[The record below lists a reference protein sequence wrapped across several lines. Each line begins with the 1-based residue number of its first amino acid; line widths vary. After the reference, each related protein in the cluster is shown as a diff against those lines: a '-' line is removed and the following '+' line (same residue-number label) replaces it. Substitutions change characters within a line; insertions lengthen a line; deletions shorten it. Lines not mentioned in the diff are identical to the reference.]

1 MRQANNLSN
10 RQVLE
15 TRCRNARHNLLY
27 VVIFTLVNILLLITK
42 SDLYF
47 LFSAYIPYVLVSVGM
62 MLCGMY
68 PPEYYGQDI
77 SNVEFM
83 NTSVFA
89 ILLAVALIITALYFI
104 SWIFSKKNKVGWFIF
119 ALVIFVI
126 DTVGMLWSNGLG
138 VEGIVDIIFHVWV
151 IVSLALG
158 INAYFKLKKLSVEEV
173 ENTEIEQNVEEQ
185 ESLEDSVILRIAD
198 TNVKARILL
207 ESNVQGHLVTYR
219 RVKRVNELVVDGNV
233 YDEIEVLVEFA
244 HSLKAQIDGH
254 LIEVGFDGKF
264 HSYLKVDGQIVAKQL
279 RLY

>member
-185 ESLEDSVILRIAD
+185 ESLEDLVILRIAD

-233 YDEIEVLVEFA
+233 YDEIEVLIEFA